1 MKSNNLVKDQTPI
14 HFELFCLEKS
24 SKRLRILEGWSQPGS
39 VQENYTKHLLEI
51 KKKMLENHILDNVT
65 IVERHTRLQNVQL
78 LQV

>member
-39 VQENYTKHLLEI
+39 VQENYTKHLLKL
-51 KKKMLENHILDNVT
+51 KKILENHILDNVT
-65 IVERHTRLQNVQL
+65 IAEHHTRLQNVQL